1 MIEFGKVYVLQ
12 MDRIES
18 QGLVLTDENQEE
30 EIWVKP
36 SLEFPFT
43 KGKRVPVFAWMR
55 GEDGQN
61 WGSLKLPPLEIG
73 QVDFLRISSK
83 TYIGVFLD
91 WGLEKDLFCP
101 LSHIIGEPTVDMVV
115 PVRLL
120 LDEKTNRLMASMKWK
135 KTTLLATEDEFYRSL
150 EVSILV
156 MEPAEAG
163 YVVLVNEDY
172 LGMVYENQLFKSLRV
187 GQKTRGYVNKV
198 REDGKLD
205 ILLQRPGYGEVMDAS
220 SQLMDAIQK
229 AGGRLQLGDKSEP
242 EEIAKLLNMSKKV
255 FKKAAG
261 ALYKSGKV
269 GVSDKSIWKLEN
281 DGD

>member
-1 MIEFGKVYVLQ
+1 MIEFGKVYVFQ

-18 QGLVLTDENQEE
+18 QGLVLTDSNQEE

-61 WGSLKLPPLEIG
+61 WGSLKLPPLELG

-83 TYIGVFLD
+83 TFIGVFLD

-101 LSHIIGEPTVDMVV
+101 LSHTIGEPAVDMIV

-120 LDEKTNRLMASMKWK
+120 LDDKTNRLMGSMKWK
-135 KTTLLATEDEFYRSL
+135 KTTQPATDDFYRSM
-150 EVSILV
+150 EVDLLV
-156 MEPAEAG
+156 MEPSETG
-163 YVVLVNEDY
+163 YVVLVNNDF
-172 LGMVYENQLFKSLRV
+172 LGMIYENQRFKNLRV
-187 GQKTRGYVNKV
+187 GQKTKGYVNKV
-198 REDGKLD
+198 RDDGKID
-205 ILLQRPGYGEVMDAS
+205 ILLQRPGYGEVLDAS
-220 SQLMDAIQK
+220 GQLLAAIQK

-242 EEIAKLLNMSKKV
+242 EEIINQLNMSKKV
-255 FKKAAG
+255 FKKSAG
-261 ALYKSGKV
+261 ALYKSGKI
-269 GVSDKSIWKLEN
+269 GMSEKSIWLVEN

>member
-1 MIEFGKVYVLQ
+1 
-12 MDRIES
+12 
-18 QGLVLTDENQEE
+18 
-30 EIWVKP
+30 
-36 SLEFPFT
+36 
-43 KGKRVPVFAWMR
+43 
-55 GEDGQN
+55 
-61 WGSLKLPPLEIG
+61 
-73 QVDFLRISSK
+73 
-83 TYIGVFLD
+83 
-91 WGLEKDLFCP
+91 
-101 LSHIIGEPTVDMVV
+101 
-115 PVRLL
+115 
-120 LDEKTNRLMASMKWK
+120 
-135 KTTLLATEDEFYRSL
+135 
-150 EVSILV
+150 
-156 MEPAEAG
+156 
-163 YVVLVNEDY
+163 
-172 LGMVYENQLFKSLRV
+172 MVYENQLFKSLRV